1 MANQISIR
9 PSSPTGS
16 ADKMQSADPAT
27 WSARR
32 RKRYGWL
39 ITVMLLILMMI
50 SWADKAILGIVAM
63 PLMEDLNISEAQ
75 FGLLGSAVFMLFG
88 IAQLVAA
95 PIANRV
101 QAKWIL
107 LILCVIWSI
116 AQVPVIIF
124 ASLPALWLSR
134 LLLGAGEGPL
144 APITMH
150 AVYKWFPAAKGATPA
165 ALASAGVTL
174 GIVAFA
180 PVLAWITASFGW
192 KSAFIFVALIGVVW
206 AAIWLFIGKEGPYT
220 SVKAEREIEG
230 YPVDDIADPVAAA
243 QAAAAD
249 SKVKYRRSLLTPSW
263 ILAVLCSFF
272 GYWTFT
278 VATTWLPAYFENVL
292 GANTQQS
299 GSLIALPA
307 LWGAI
312 ATVGLSWL
320 TEVLGSRGWSTRYSR
335 GLVLSLST
343 IFSGVMVLLGTMAST
358 PLLAIVC
365 FTFGFGTAPALF
377 ALTYLVAAEMTS
389 IGQRGAMLQFTNAFL
404 TTGGLCA
411 PMFVGILVGAA
422 ATPAMGYEL
431 SFLITGGVMSGI
443 GLLAALGIN
452 QQRDRKKLGL
462 DLI

>member
-1 MANQISIR
+1 MANQTLEPSAAPGP
-9 PSSPTGS
+9 PSSAVGDTG
-16 ADKMQSADPAT
+16 PAT

-32 RKRYGWL
+32 RRRYGWL
-39 ITVMLLILMMI
+39 VTVMLLVLMMI
-50 SWADKAILGIVAM
+50 SWADKAILGIVAV
-63 PLMEDLNISEAQ
+63 PLMEDLNITEAQ

-101 QAKWIL
+101 KAKWIL
-107 LILCVIWSI
+107 LVLCVVWSI
-116 AQVPVIIF
+116 AQVPVILF
-124 ASLPALWLSR
+124 ASLPALWFSR

-150 AVYKWFPAAKGATPA
+150 AVYKWFPASKGATPA

-180 PVLAWITASFGW
+180 PVLAWVTSAFGW
-192 KSAFIFVALIGVVW
+192 KAAFVFVAIIGVIW
-206 AAIWLFIGKEGPYT
+206 AIIWLFVGKEGPYT
-220 SVKAEREIEG
+220 SVQAEREIEG
-230 YPVDDIADPVAAA
+230 YATADEDDALEAA
-243 QAAAAD
+243 QARAAD
-249 SKVKYRRSLLTPSW
+249 QKVKYRRSLGTPSW

-278 VATTWLPAYFENVL
+278 VATTWLPAYFENVM
-292 GANTQQS
+292 GASTMQS

-307 LWGAI
+307 LWGAV

-320 TEVLGSRGWSTRYSR
+320 TEFLASRGMETRKSR

-343 IFSGVMVLLGTMAST
+343 IFSGVMVVLGTLSST
-358 PLLAIVC
+358 PALAILC

-377 ALTYLVAAEMTS
+377 ALTYLVASEMTS

-411 PMFVGILVGAA
+411 PMFVGAMVGAA
-422 ATPAMGYEL
+422 ITPAAGYEQA
-431 SFLITGGVMSGI
+431 FLITGGIMAAI
-443 GLLAALGIN
+443 GVIASVGIN

-462 DLI
+462 DIV

>member
-1 MANQISIR
+1 MANQISTR
-9 PSSPTGS
+9 SFTPAASPGTPQG
-16 ADKMQSADPAT
+16 ADPAT

-39 ITVMLLILMMI
+39 VTVMLLILMMI
-50 SWADKAILGIVAM
+50 SWADKAILGIVAV

-107 LILCVIWSI
+107 LVLCLVWSI
-116 AQVPVIIF
+116 AQVPVILF
-124 ASLPALWLSR
+124 ASLPALWFSR

-180 PVLAWITASFGW
+180 PVLAWVTASFGW
-192 KSAFIFVALIGVVW
+192 KSAFVFVAIIGVIW
-206 AAIWLFIGKEGPYT
+206 AAVWFFIGKEGPYT

-230 YPVDDIADPVAAA
+230 YVVDETEDPVEAAKT
-243 QAAAAD
+243 AAAD
-249 SKVKYRRSLLTPSW
+249 SKVKYRRSLFTPTW

-292 GANTQQS
+292 GASTQQS

-307 LWGAI
+307 MWGAI

-320 TEVLGSRGWSTRYSR
+320 TEFLGSRGWTTRYSR
-335 GLVLSLST
+335 GLVLSLAT
-343 IFSGVMVLLGTMAST
+343 IFSGVMVLLGTLAST
-358 PLLAIVC
+358 PTLAIIC

-377 ALTYLVAAEMTS
+377 ALTYLVCAEMTS

-411 PMFVGILVGAA
+411 PMFVGAMVGAA
-422 ATPAMGYEL
+422 ATPAMGYEM
-431 SFLITGGVMSGI
+431 SFLITGGVMGAI

-462 DLI
+462 DLV

>member
-1 MANQISIR
+1 VAQVLAASGQTA
-9 PSSPTGS
+9 PG
-16 ADKMQSADPAT
+16 PAL
-27 WSARR
+27 WSAKR
-32 RKRYGWL
+32 RKRYGW
-39 ITVMLLILMMI
+39 IVTVMLLVLMMI
-50 SWADKAILGIVAM
+50 SWADKAILGIVAV
-63 PLMEDLNISEAQ
+63 PLMEDLGINEAQ
-75 FGLLGSAVFMLFG
+75 FGLLGSAVFILFG
-88 IAQLVAA
+88 VAQLVAA

-101 QAKWIL
+101 QARWIL
-107 LILCVIWSI
+107 LILCLIWSI
-116 AQVPVIIF
+116 AQVPVILF
-124 ASLPALWLSR
+124 ASLPALWFSR

-150 AVYKWFPAAKGATPA
+150 AVYMWCPAAKSASPA

-180 PVLAWITASFGW
+180 PVLAWVTSSFGW
-192 KSAFIFVALIGVVW
+192 KSAFVFVALIGVVW

-230 YPVDDIADPVAAA
+230 YPVDVEEDPVAAA
-243 QAAAAD
+243 KTAAAD

-335 GLVLSLST
+335 GLVL
-343 IFSGVMVLLGTMAST
+343 
-358 PLLAIVC
+358 
-365 FTFGFGTAPALF
+365 
-377 ALTYLVAAEMTS
+377 
-389 IGQRGAMLQFTNAFL
+389 
-404 TTGGLCA
+404 
-411 PMFVGILVGAA
+411 
-422 ATPAMGYEL
+422 
-431 SFLITGGVMSGI
+431 
-443 GLLAALGIN
+443 
-452 QQRDRKKLGL
+452 
-462 DLI
+462 

>member
-1 MANQISIR
+1 MANQAATR
-9 PSSPTGS
+9 PTAPVPTETNLTASGPAAWSP
-16 ADKMQSADPAT
+16 K
-27 WSARR
+27 R

-39 ITVMLLILMMI
+39 VTVMLLVLMMI
-50 SWADKAILGIVAM
+50 SWADKAILGIVAV
-63 PLMEDLNISEAQ
+63 PLMADLGINEAQ

-107 LILCVIWSI
+107 LILCVVWSI
-116 AQVPVIIF
+116 AQVPVILF
-124 ASLPALWLSR
+124 ASLPALWISR

-150 AVYKWFPAAKGATPA
+150 AVYKWFPASKSATPA

-180 PVLAWITASFGW
+180 PVLAWVTASFGW
-192 KSAFIFVALIGVVW
+192 KSAFLFVAIIGVIW
-206 AAIWLFIGKEGPYT
+206 AAVWFFIGKEGPYT

-230 YPVDDIADPVAAA
+230 HAEDDDDPVAAA
-243 QAAAAD
+243 QIAAAD
-249 SKVKYRRSLLTPSW
+249 QKIKYRRSILTPSW

-278 VATTWLPAYFENVL
+278 VATTWLPAYFENVM
-292 GANTQQS
+292 GASTQQS

-307 LWGAI
+307 MWGAV

-320 TEVLGSRGWSTRYSR
+320 TEFLGARGMATRYAR
-335 GLVLSLST
+335 GLVLSLAT
-343 IFSGVMVLLGTMAST
+343 VFSGVMVLLGTLAST
-358 PLLAIVC
+358 PLIAIIC

-377 ALTYLVAAEMTS
+377 ALTYLVSSEMTS
-389 IGQRGAMLQFTNAFL
+389 IGQRGAMLQVTNAVL
-404 TTGGLCA
+404 TTGGLLA
-411 PMFVGILVGAA
+411 PVFVGTLVSAA
-422 ATPAMGYEL
+422 VTPAIGYEQ
-431 SFLITGGVMSGI
+431 SFLLTGAIMGVV
-443 GLLAALGIN
+443 GLVACVGIN

-462 DLI
+462 DIA

>member
-1 MANQISIR
+1 MANQISTR
-9 PSSPTGS
+9 SSTPAASPVTPQGT
-16 ADKMQSADPAT
+16 DPAT
-27 WSARR
+27 WGPRR

-39 ITVMLLILMMI
+39 VTVMLLILMMI
-50 SWADKAILGIVAM
+50 SWADKAILGIVAV

-107 LILCVIWSI
+107 LVLCLVWSI
-116 AQVPVIIF
+116 AQVPVILF
-124 ASLPALWLSR
+124 ASLPALWFSR

-180 PVLAWITASFGW
+180 PVLAWVTASFGW
-192 KSAFIFVALIGVVW
+192 KSAFVFVAIIGVIW
-206 AAIWLFIGKEGPYT
+206 AAVWLFIGKEGPYT

-230 YPVDDIADPVAAA
+230 YAVDETEDPVEAAKT
-243 QAAAAD
+243 AAAD
-249 SKVKYRRSLLTPSW
+249 SKVKYRRSLFTPTW

-292 GANTQQS
+292 GASTQQS

-307 LWGAI
+307 MWGAI

-320 TEVLGSRGWSTRYSR
+320 TEFLGSRGWTTRYSR
-335 GLVLSLST
+335 GLVLSLAT
-343 IFSGVMVLLGTMAST
+343 IFSGVMVLLGTLAST
-358 PLLAIVC
+358 PTLAIIC

-377 ALTYLVAAEMTS
+377 ALTYLVCAEMTS

-411 PMFVGILVGAA
+411 PMFVGAMVGAA
-422 ATPAMGYEL
+422 ATPAMGYEM
-431 SFLITGGVMSGI
+431 SFLITGGVMGAI

-462 DLI
+462 DLV